1 MYDISN
7 FFVSVGISDISTADI
22 AVTLFEGM
30 SLKFRLCGLMMID
43 DGTNSKVILT
53 EMCVYLMIYVNL
65 LAKGNTKGLLVERY
79 QCDLDK

>member
-1 MYDISN
+1 MYDIIN
-7 FFVSVGISDISTADI
+7 FFVSVGISDNSTVDI